1 MQQGNAS
8 HNQQVNA
15 SLRTAILTL
24 WLAPTYYAAV
34 EQRAALPEMRRC
46 RLIPVKRV
54 TGMYTISATMLVTQ
68 RVKWPQ
74 PWNSPLFPLMFSYR
88 LTVGR
93 QQTSRNVG
101 SLSAVQDSLFF
112 TIVTAERKLAR
123 NGFRPRSAD
132 RFS

>member
-1 MQQGNAS
+1 M
-8 HNQQVNA
+8 
-15 SLRTAILTL
+15 
-24 WLAPTYYAAV
+24 
-34 EQRAALPEMRRC
+34 
-46 RLIPVKRV
+46 

-68 RVKWPQ
+68 QVKWRQ
-74 PWNSPLFPLMFSYR
+74 PWNSPLFPLMLSYR

-93 QQTSRNVG
+93 QQTSSNVQ

-123 NGFRPRSAD
+123 NGFRVRSAD